1 MSIEKM
7 SLVHMIGNLSSLDQT
22 LLRCVKSELFHP
34 ENIPTDSDAH
44 GFSNKSEQNPY
55 SVSMRK
61 AEEVLSTMD
70 ISKFFRSYSDL
81 ELSEEEIDEY
91 LDKIH
96 SRSNEISEKLRQL
109 QEQVQLREQSLVQ
122 IKHMMS
128 LDAKI
133 EDVFTSKYAEAR
145 FGRLPLE
152 SYLKL
157 DYFSDHDFIFYP
169 FDNDNDYYW
178 GVYFMPSSCK
188 AEIDEIF
195 RSLYFEEYKIPDY
208 IEGTPE
214 LAIQNLNKAIREDRI
229 SIQKVE
235 VELNKLRK
243 DNHDKLQSVYSKIKM
258 LHDTFNFRRYS
269 IVGGDKFRLRG
280 FVPEKQV
287 EDFINL
293 FDDIDDVVCEMLPAD
308 ADESLTPPV
317 KLKTCK
323 LFKPFEMFVETYGLP
338 RYSDI
343 NPTSFIGFIYSI
355 LFGIMFGDFGQGICV
370 ILFGALLWKVK
381 RMPLGLIL
389 TRCGVFSMFFGLLY
403 GSCFGFEEMF
413 KPLFNAIGLG
423 DILPLSVLESDTS
436 LMLLVL
442 SMGVG
447 ILIILISMGINVYL
461 GFKNRDYSKAL
472 FSSNGIAGL
481 LLYGGVIV
489 AALLALTLNINVFN
503 PIFIIFVVLLP
514 LILIFFH
521 QPLGDFIGKRRHKD
535 KNSEKFNAVD
545 ASFEM
550 FDVVMS
556 YCTNTLSFLRLG
568 GFILSHAA
576 LMFVVMQFSDMAGS
590 VGSPIVVVIG
600 NIFVMGLEGLVVGI
614 QVLRLVYYET
624 FSRFYSGD
632 GKPFHPA
639 KVEFENEKKK

>member
-7 SLVHMIGNLSSLDQT
+7 SLVHIIGNLSYLDQT
-22 LLRCVKSELFHP
+22 LLCCVKSEIFHP
-34 ENIPTDSDAH
+34 ENIPTDSDSY

-55 SVSMRK
+55 SISMRK

-70 ISKFFRSYSDL
+70 IPKAFRSYSDL
-81 ELSEEEIDEY
+81 ELSEDEIDEY
-91 LDKIH
+91 LDEIH
-96 SRSNEISEKLRQL
+96 NRSNEISDKLCKL
-109 QEQVQLREQSLVQ
+109 QEQVQLHEQSLVQ

-157 DYFSDHDFIFYP
+157 DYFNNHDFIFYP
-169 FDNDNDYYW
+169 FDHDNDYYW
-178 GVYFMPSSCK
+178 GVYFMPASCET
-188 AEIDEIF
+188 EIDEIF
-195 RSLYFEEYKIPDY
+195 HSLYFEEYKIPDY

-214 LAIQNLNKAIREDRI
+214 LAVQNLNKTIREHRI
-229 SIQKVE
+229 SLQEVE

-243 DNHDKLQSVYSKIKM
+243 DNHDKLQSIYSKVKM

-269 IVGGDKFRLRG
+269 IVKEDKFRLKG
-280 FVPEKQV
+280 FVLEKHV
-287 EDFINL
+287 NEFINL
-293 FDDIDDVVCEMLPAD
+293 FNDIDDVVCELLPAD
-308 ADESLTPPV
+308 TDKNLTPPV
-317 KLKTCK
+317 KLKTCR

-338 RYSDI
+338 SYSDI

-370 ILFGALLWKVK
+370 ILFGALLWKIK
-381 RMPLGLIL
+381 HMPLGLIL

-423 DILPLSVLESDTS
+423 DIFPLSVLDSDTS
-436 LMLLVL
+436 IMLMVL

-461 GFKNRDYSKAL
+461 GFKNHDYSKAL

-481 LLYGGVIV
+481 LVYGGVI
-489 AALLALTLNINVFN
+489 AATLLTLTLNINVFN

-521 QPLGDFIGKRRHKD
+521 QPLGKFIGKRHRKSKH
-535 KNSEKFNAVD
+535 SEKFSVVD

-550 FDVVMS
+550 FDVIMS
-556 YCTNTLSFLRLG
+556 YCTNTLSFLRVG

-576 LMFVVMQFSDMAGS
+576 LMFVVMKLSEMAGS
-590 VGSPIVVVIG
+590 VGSPIVIIIG

-624 FSRFYSGD
+624 FSKFYSGD

-639 KVEFENEKKK
+639 RVVFEKENKK

>member
-7 SLVHMIGNLSSLDQT
+7 SLVHIIGNLSSLDQT

-34 ENIPTDSDAH
+34 ENITTDSDAY

-55 SVSMRK
+55 SISMRK
-61 AEEVLSTMD
+61 AEDVLSIMD
-70 ISKFFRSYSDL
+70 IPKVFHSYSDL
-81 ELSEEEIDEY
+81 KLSEDEVDEY
-91 LDKIH
+91 LDEIH
-96 SRSNEISEKLRQL
+96 SRSNEISGKLRQL
-109 QEQVQLREQSLVQ
+109 QEQVQLKEQYLVQ

-169 FDNDNDYYW
+169 FDHDNDYYW
-178 GVYFMPSSCK
+178 GVYFMPSSCE

-214 LAIQNLNKAIREDRI
+214 LAVQNLNKTIREDRI
-229 SIQKVE
+229 SLQEVE

-243 DNHDKLQSVYSKIKM
+243 DNYDKLQSVYSKVKM

-269 IVGGDKFRLRG
+269 VVGGDKFRLRG

-287 EDFINL
+287 EDFINS
-293 FDDIDDVVCEMLPAD
+293 FDDIDDVVCEMLPVD

-317 KLKTCK
+317 KLKTCR

-343 NPTSFIGFIYSI
+343 NPTSFIGLIYSI

-423 DILPLSVLESDTS
+423 DVLPLSVLESDTS

-461 GFKNRDYSKAL
+461 GFKNRDYSKAI

-489 AALLALTLNINVFN
+489 AAILALTLNINVFN
-503 PIFIIFVVLLP
+503 LIFIIFVVLLP

-521 QPLGDFIGKRRHKD
+521 QPLGDFIGKSRHKD
-535 KNSEKFNAVD
+535 KDSEKFSAVD

-576 LMFVVMQFSDMAGS
+576 LMFVVMQFSEMAGS

-632 GKPFHPA
+632 GKPFCPA
-639 KVEFENEKKK
+639 RVEFEKEKKR